1 MEEVEKEAKTSET
14 EDEANSDKDQDVVFI
29 QDIGFTVKVVA
40 PSVEAFEIQ
49 VTDTGQI
56 SFLISVQIASTE
68 GV

>member
-14 EDEANSDKDQDVVFI
+14 EDEANAASDKDQDVVFI

-49 VTDTGQI
+49 VMDI
-56 SFLISVQIASTE
+56 YKLFVA
-68 GV
+68 

>member
-14 EDEANSDKDQDVVFI
+14 EDEANAASDKDQDVVFI

-49 VTDTGQI
+49 VTDISQI
-56 SFLISVQIASTE
+56 GFLFL
-68 GV
+68 